1 MNKMNKKID
10 KDKIIKNIKKEII
23 ELNLNFKKE
32 EIKIYIMIYVKI

>member
-1 MNKMNKKID
+1 MNKKID